1 MLSTRLAAVLT
12 AAVILM
18 AAFAAAPAPAQ
29 ARKGDPCANQ
39 RCTRYKPHATN
50 CWDKSGRRKVA
61 RCFISQ
67 AATHFRQSKK
77 QAFHT
82 AWRESRY
89 DWHATNRSS
98 GAAGLYQFM
107 PSTWRTT
114 PYRKHSPYHPRWAAL
129 AAMWMWKHGG
139 YSHWR

>member
-1 MLSTRLAAVLT
+1 MLSTRLAALLT

-18 AAFAAAPAPAQ
+18 AAFAAAPAVVH

-39 RCTRYKPHATN
+39 RCTRYKPHATD
-50 CWDKSGRRKVA
+50 CWDKHGRRKVA

-67 AATHFRQSKK
+67 AATHYRQSKS
-77 QAFHT
+77 QAFYI

-89 DWHATNRSS
+89 NWRVTNRSS

-107 PSTWRTT
+107 PGTWRHT
-114 PYRKHSPYHPRWAAL
+114 PYHKRSPYHPRWAAL

-139 YSHWR
+139 